1 MPLVQKYNFSM
12 TDSVRSTF
20 HDSRYRKAIH
30 IHQLAEIVF
39 VLEGEMRVTT
49 NGKRTVAKAG
59 DLIVIP
65 PYQPHGFYTEDNKT
79 VKLWMMLFSGNLISD
94 ISISSCMYEEYETS
108 VFKPSEALSVFIK
121 SKFFDTKETLIELD
135 SVGIRSIKALLYPL
149 FEEYIS
155 RVPAVSEYITQSN
168 NVVAVLIQYLS
179 KHFYKNESISDIAT
193 AIGYSESYISHNLKK
208 SINVSFTDLRNSF
221 RVDYAKNLLVNS
233 EMSNFRVGLECGFN
247 CQRSF
252 DRAFKKCTGMTP
264 LKYKELYS
272 LPTKSSNL

>member
-65 PYQPHGFYTEDNKT
+65 PYQPHGFYTENGKT

-94 ISISSCMYEEYETS
+94 ISISSCLYNEYETS
-108 VFKPSEALSVFIK
+108 VFKPSEPLGIFIK
-121 SKFFDTKETLIELD
+121 SKFFDTGEKLIDLD
-135 SVGIRSIKALLYPL
+135 AAGVRSIKAMLYPL
-149 FEEYIS
+149 LEEYVS
-155 RVPAVSEYITQSN
+155 RVPTVSEHVTKSN
-168 NVVAVLIQYLS
+168 NVVAALIQYLS
-179 KHFYKNESISDIAT
+179 KNFYKNESISDIAT

-208 SINVSFTDLRNSF
+208 SINASFSDLRNSF
-221 RVDYAKNLLVNS
+221 RVDCAKNLLVNS